1 VTSSQ
6 CCDLVHV
13 STWQL
18 ISSGAAKC
26 TGKSSELKPVIVPV
40 DRSCKRLAFEHGEE
54 QSSVGKS
61 LDTLASP
68 GSEDRFSSAA
78 FKLSVSMELHRRLKQ
93 EVSFSHILLD
103 LVFVQALMDSCELC
117 QAPLR
122 DAATRR
128 GLADSWPAIWI

>member
-1 VTSSQ
+1 MALGR
-6 CCDLVHV
+6 DHF
-13 STWQL
+13 STWRL
-18 ISSGAAKC
+18 ISSGEAKS

-54 QSSVGKS
+54 QSKVGKS
-61 LDTLASP
+61 LDKLASKS
-68 GSEDRFSSAA
+68 SEDRSSSAA
-78 FKLSVSMELHRRLKQ
+78 FKLSVSIELGRRLKQ
-93 EVSFSHILLD
+93 AVSFSHILLD

-122 DAATRR
+122 VAATRR